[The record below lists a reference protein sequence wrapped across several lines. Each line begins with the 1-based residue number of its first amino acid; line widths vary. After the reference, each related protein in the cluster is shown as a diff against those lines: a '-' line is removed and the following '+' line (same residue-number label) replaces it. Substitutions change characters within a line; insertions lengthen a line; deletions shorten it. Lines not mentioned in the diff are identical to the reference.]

1 MKAFRK
7 LSAAGMLATAACAT
21 PVQTAQ
27 TAQTPASV
35 RQSAAGRVSE
45 ADVRAALYTLA
56 ADSMEGRM
64 TASPG
69 GARAARYIAEQ
80 MRSIGLTPAGDSGFF
95 QRVPVMLGANGVPR
109 AVESF
114 AARDT
119 LPAAQRGIAVN
130 VVGILR
136 GDLPDSAIVVD
147 AHYDHL
153 GVAGHGVCRAVGAD
167 SICNGADD
175 DASGTVAVLEIAR
188 AMAAGPRPRRTVVFV
203 ATTGE
208 EVGLIGTRWYIAH
221 PVVPLA
227 NMTANLEIEM
237 IDRPDSLAGGPG
249 RAWLTGHDR
258 SSMGDLF
265 TVAGLPIVADQRI
278 CQGFFERSDNIAFA
292 RAGIP
297 AHTLS
302 TFDLHADYH
311 HPNDES
317 SLADI
322 PHMTGVIRAAVSA
335 VELLANGP
343 APHWYDGRRPPATGR
358 IMSPGCSATR

>member
-1 MKAFRK
+1 MKIVRVVP
-7 LSAAGMLATAACAT
+7 AAAVLVAAACAQPMRST
-21 PVQTAQ
+21 ATSQAPSAIRQTLANRV
-27 TAQTPASV
+27 TEANV
-35 RQSAAGRVSE
+35 RSE
-45 ADVRAALYTLA
+45 LFALA

-64 TASPG
+64 TASSG

-80 MRSIGLTPAGDSGFF
+80 MRAIGLKPAGDSGYF
-95 QRVPVMLGANGVPR
+95 QRVPVALGANGSPR
-109 AVESF
+109 GLESF
-114 AARDT
+114 AIRDT
-119 LPAAQRGIAVN
+119 LPAAQRGLAVN
-130 VVGILR
+130 VIGILQ
-136 GDLPDSAIVVD
+136 GELTDSAIVVD

-153 GVAGHGVCRAVGAD
+153 GVVGRGRCTPTGAD
-167 SICNGADD
+167 AVCNGADD

-188 AMAAGPRPRRTVVFV
+188 AMASGPRPRRTIVFV

-221 PVVPLA
+221 PAVPLA

-237 IDRPDSLAGGPG
+237 IDRPDSLAGGRG
-249 RAWLTGHDR
+249 RAWLTGYDR
-258 SSMGDLF
+258 SSMGDMF
-265 TVAGLPIVADQRI
+265 AIAGLPIVADARI

-311 HPNDES
+311 HANDDA

-322 PHMTGVIRAAVSA
+322 LHMTGVIRAGVGA
-335 VELLANGP
+335 VEILANGP
-343 APHWYDGRRPPATGR
+343 APHWYDGRRPPPTGR
-358 IMSPGCSATR
+358 IAVPGCSATR